1 MRYLW
6 RTREAEIGE
15 GPSWRCRAIDLREN
29 VLASAM
35 ARNYVVFGDIEGK
48 LGRSPS
54 NAPSAL
60 AKVATVSANTHA
72 IVPAARAI
80 GSEMGSRGGL
90 GP

>member
-6 RTREAEIGE
+6 RTREAEICE
-15 GPSWRCRAIDLREN
+15 GPK
-29 VLASAM
+29 LALSRNRSQRKRLSAM

-80 GSEMGSRGGL
+80 G
-90 GP
+90 